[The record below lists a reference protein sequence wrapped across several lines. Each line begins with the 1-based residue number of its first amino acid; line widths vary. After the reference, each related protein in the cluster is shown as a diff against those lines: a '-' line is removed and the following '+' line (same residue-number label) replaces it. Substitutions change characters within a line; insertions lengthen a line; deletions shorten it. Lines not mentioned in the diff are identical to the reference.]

1 MRDSDQHSPHQ
12 EAGRPPEKASLI
24 PSVRVQN
31 AVTVQKFQRVT
42 FLWMIIAGLLFLTFS
57 LDGYFLRMYQSSFF
71 PALRAEWFY
80 AVLTL
85 HGVGMVG
92 LWFVVS
98 MAAVSY
104 LLVNYIRPP
113 LWASWLALWGTLTGF
128 VLLIVATTEGLFGTG
143 WYFLYPLPLYSQGTW
158 PAWATGCFFAALVV
172 FCSVWL
178 IWSVAMIAAIL
189 RRYPLRYALGWHY
202 LSVEARK
209 RDLDVPPL
217 VLITIVALIPG
228 VAGFL
233 DAFILF
239 TFYLVQWQIKG
250 FVANA
255 LLMKNLTFFFG
266 HLAVHATMY
275 LGVAVV
281 YELLPTFSGRSW
293 KMSKRIVL
301 AWNAV
306 LVMVLFAYFHHLY
319 MDFVQPRML
328 QIIGQMMSYFSAVP
342 AAVVSIFDGLWVVY
356 GSRMRWTIA
365 STLMFL
371 GLMGWAVGGVGAVID
386 STISVNSV
394 FHNTLW
400 VPAHF
405 HTYYLMGVV
414 LMLLGFASNLGAEL
428 SGFRDSPL
436 IRRLTVTLFVIG
448 GYGFLL
454 MSFWAGAHSIPRR
467 YAVYPDELAWGTY
480 EARVSVVFIGVFI
493 LGLLLYLWETGKCY
507 VKIFWTWLGKGQLGS
522 FAPLGSRSR
531 R

>member
-1 MRDSDQHSPHQ
+1 MKDSDPHSPQQ
-12 EAGRPPEKASLI
+12 EAGRPPEKDSLV
-24 PSVRVQN
+24 PAGLGQN
-31 AVTVQKFQRVT
+31 AVGVQKFQRIT
-42 FLWMIIAGLLFLTFS
+42 FLWMVIAGLLFLAFS
-57 LDGYFLRMYQSSFF
+57 LDGYFLRMYQSRFF
-71 PALRAEWFY
+71 PTTRPEWFY

-85 HGVGMVG
+85 HGMGMVG
-92 LWFVVS
+92 LWFVAG

-104 LLVNYIRPP
+104 LLANYIRPP
-113 LWASWLALWGTLTGF
+113 LWASWLALGATLIGF
-128 VLLIVATTEGLFGTG
+128 VLLIVATTKGLFGTG

-158 PAWATGCFFAALVV
+158 PPWATGCFFAALVA
-172 FCSVWL
+172 FCGAWL

-189 RRYPLRYALGWHY
+189 KRYPLRYALGWHY
-202 LSVEARK
+202 LSSPAGAHGPE
-209 RDLDVPPL
+209 VPPI

-233 DAFILF
+233 DAFALF
-239 TFYLVQWQIKG
+239 LLYLMQWQVKG

-266 HLAVHATMY
+266 HMTVHATMY

-281 YELLPTFSGRSW
+281 YELLPTFNGRSW

-306 LVMVLFAYFHHLY
+306 LAMVLFAYFHHLY

-328 QIIGQMMSYFSAVP
+328 QIMGQMMSYFSAVP

-365 STLMFL
+365 SIFMFL

-386 STISVNSV
+386 STISINSV

-414 LMLLGFASNLGAEL
+414 IMLLGFASHLGLEA
-428 SGFRDSPL
+428 SGLKESRL
-436 IRRLTVTLFVIG
+436 VRRLVVTLFVIG
-448 GYGFLL
+448 GYGFVL
-454 MSFWAGAHSIPRR
+454 MFFWSGAHSIPRR
-467 YAVYPDELAWGTY
+467 YAIYPHELAWGTHD
-480 EARVSVVFIGVFI
+480 ARVSVVFIGIFI
-493 LGLLLYLWETGKCY
+493 LGLLVYLWETGRCY
-507 VKIFWTWLGKGQLGS
+507 LRIFRAQLRKSHMGL
-522 FAPLGSRSR
+522 FPW
-531 R
+531 